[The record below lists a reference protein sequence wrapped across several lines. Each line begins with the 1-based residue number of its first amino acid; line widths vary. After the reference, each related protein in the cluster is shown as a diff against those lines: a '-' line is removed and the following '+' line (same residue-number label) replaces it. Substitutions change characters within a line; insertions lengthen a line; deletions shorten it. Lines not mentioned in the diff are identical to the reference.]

1 MNLIKSDN
9 LQAKILTFRE
19 VQVMLDRDL
28 AVFYEVKPFRLREQV
43 KRNPNRFPDDF
54 IFQLSDSEV
63 EYLVSQNAIPSKQ
76 SLGGNNPF
84 VFTEQ
89 GVAALSGVL
98 KSEKA
103 SMISI
108 EIFRA
113 FVKMRNS
120 LNQNYSLLNRLV
132 TIELKQ
138 TDFEKKLEEL
148 LIGLESNNLKRTK
161 GIFFE
166 GQLFDAYVFANDL
179 IKGAKHSII
188 LIDNYIDETTLLML
202 SKRNSGCKA
211 IIYTSKISAQ
221 LKLDLQKHNEQYPEI
236 EIKLLKISHDRF
248 LILDDVEL
256 FHLGASLKDLGK
268 KWFAFSKLN
277 EFLPEVFEKL
287 KE

>member
-1 MNLIKSDN
+1 MNLNKSNN
-9 LQAKILTFRE
+9 LQAKILTFRG

-89 GVAALSGVL
+89 NVAALSGVL
-98 KSEKA
+98 KNEKA

-148 LIGLESNNLKRTK
+148 LKGLESNNLKRTK

-166 GQLFDAYVFANDL
+166 G
-179 IKGAKHSII
+179 
-188 LIDNYIDETTLLML
+188 
-202 SKRNSGCKA
+202 
-211 IIYTSKISAQ
+211 
-221 LKLDLQKHNEQYPEI
+221 
-236 EIKLLKISHDRF
+236 
-248 LILDDVEL
+248 
-256 FHLGASLKDLGK
+256 
-268 KWFAFSKLN
+268 
-277 EFLPEVFEKL
+277 
-287 KE
+287 